1 MKLTLPK
8 SLLSLVLMMLVS
20 IAYGQVSIK
29 GQVTDKN
36 TGEALIG
43 VSILVKGTVLG
54 TITDVEGFFTLDVK
68 SPPPVSLIVSSVGYE
83 RLELEVNQASV
94 SSLKIEMVESF
105 MLGQEVVVSA
115 SRVEENILQSPV
127 SIEKMDI
134 LAVQQTP
141 ADNYYKGIQ
150 YLKGVDVTQSSIN
163 FQIVNARGF
172 NSTGNTR
179 FVQLTDGMDT
189 QAPALNFPI
198 GNLNG
203 PSELDVE
210 SVEFISGAQSAL
222 YGPNAFNGLLRVTS
236 KSPFDYQGFS
246 AFAKAGVNHIGAD
259 ESAGAPATPQPMFD
273 VSLRY
278 AKAFNDKF
286 AFKVNWSYMK
296 AEDWY
301 ATDYQTDREAQRQGD
316 LPYNPGKDA
325 PNYMGDEAGV
335 NLAILSFSSAWRS
348 LGNPLNNY
356 YALNGGSTPVDVQ
369 SFANNGFL
377 PNQVVT
383 VTPFEEHELIDY
395 GAENMKANVGL
406 YFRPTDRL
414 ELSYLYNAGFG
425 TSIYTGAQRY
435 SLKNFGIQQHRIQA
449 KGDNWFLR
457 GYATLENSGDS
468 YITEFYAKRVTDL
481 SISQA
486 PLAIPQDVSVWL
498 GTYGY
503 NYLRYLQNNLGYNP
517 NSNSPTEVT
526 QAQQIEAYQFARE
539 QTEALYDIDFS
550 SDAGKRILDNAL
562 NGVVPTGPKF
572 NDQSKLYHGEFQYD
586 FKNEIEF
593 MELLAGASFRMYDLQ
608 SNGTIF
614 PDSESNPI
622 TISEYGAYMQGT
634 KRVLDDKV
642 KLIGSIRVD
651 KNQNFNAVWSPRIST
666 VVSPVKNHNFRFSYQ
681 TGFRNPTTQ
690 GQHINLNI
698 ISSRL
703 LGGLPQNLERYEIGT
718 NPYLY
723 TLESV
728 DQFAGQIFA
737 ATPAQQQDPAY
748 IGTALALL
756 DPIDNFTPVKPEQVK
771 GFELGYKSL
780 INNKLMID
788 LVGYVNN
795 YNNFIVQQR
804 MRRAALYTTNQAA
817 ADADPLLSYN
827 ADASLEGQPNP
838 FTLLNGT
845 ADNTY
850 QVYTNA
856 TESINAMGFAGE
868 VTYLMPGHYT
878 FGVNY
883 SWNKLDANDS
893 EDFVF
898 GFNTPEHKFNLKFGN
913 RKLTD
918 EIGFNIV
925 YRWQTDF
932 YWESSFGDG
941 DIPAYGTLDAQ
952 VTYKTPV
959 KALVKVG
966 GSNILNNYYIQS
978 IGAPNIGAIYYVS
991 VTFDSMMK

>member
-8 SLLSLVLMMLVS
+8 SLLSLVLLMLVS
-20 IAYGQVSIK
+20 VAYGQVSIK
-29 GQVTDKN
+29 GQVTDEA

-54 TITDVEGFFTLDVK
+54 TITDVEGNFSLDIK

-94 SSLKIEMVESF
+94 SSLSIEMKESF

-127 SIEKMDI
+127 SIEKMDVI
-134 LAVQQTP
+134 AVQQTP

-179 FVQLTDGMDT
+179 FVQMTDGMDT

-236 KSPFDYQGFS
+236 KSAFDYQGLS
-246 AFAKAGVNHIGAD
+246 AFAKVGLNHFDAD
-259 ESAGAPATPQPMFD
+259 VSSGAPSSPQPMVD
-273 VSLRY
+273 MSVRY

-286 AFKVNWSYMK
+286 AFKVNFSYMQ

-301 ATDYQTDREAQRQGD
+301 ATDYQTDREGQRQGE
-316 LPYNPGKDA
+316 LPFNPGKDS
-325 PNYMGDEAGV
+325 PNLMGDEVAA
-335 NLAILSFSSAWRS
+335 NLAILSFSSNWRS
-348 LGNPLNNY
+348 LSNPLNNY
-356 YALNGGSTPVDVQ
+356 YAINGGNAPVDIQ
-369 SFANNGFL
+369 GFADDGFL
-377 PNQVVT
+377 PSQVVSA
-383 VTPFEEHELIDY
+383 TPFQEHELIDY
-395 GAENMKANVGL
+395 NAQNIKANVGL
-406 YFRPTDRL
+406 YYRPTDKI

-435 SLKNFGIQQHRIQA
+435 SLKNFGVQQHRLQA
-449 KGDNWFLR
+449 ESDNWFLR
-457 GYATLENSGDS
+457 AYATLENSGDS
-468 YITEFYAKRVTDL
+468 YITEFYAKRVLDL
-481 SISQA
+481 SVSQA
-486 PLAIPQDVSVWL
+486 PLAIPQDASVWL

-503 NYLRYLQNNLGYNP
+503 NYLRYLQNELGYDP
-517 NSNSPTEVT
+517 DSNTPADVS
-526 QAQQIEAYQFARE
+526 QADQIAAYNFARE
-539 QTEALYDIDFS
+539 QTEALYGVDFES
-550 SDAGKRILDNAL
+550 AEGKRILDQAL
-562 NGVVPTGPKF
+562 NGTVPDGPKF
-572 NDQSKLYHGEFQYD
+572 NDQSKLYHAEFQYD

-622 TISEYGAYMQGT
+622 TISEFGAYTQGS
-634 KRVLDDKV
+634 KRFFDDKL

-651 KNQNFNAVWSPRIST
+651 KNQNFNAVWSPRVST
-666 VVSPVKNHNFRFSYQ
+666 VLTPFKNHNFRFSYQ

-703 LGGLPQNLERYEIGT
+703 LGGLPENLERYQIGT

-728 DQFAGQIFA
+728 DEFAGQIFA
-737 ATPAQQQDPAY
+737 ATPAQQQDPGFVAN
-748 IGTALALL
+748 ASQSLEA
-756 DPIDNFTPVKPEQVK
+756 IDEFNAVKPEQVK
-771 GFELGYKSL
+771 GFEAGYKSL
-780 INNKLMID
+780 IKNKLMVD
-788 LVGYVNN
+788 LVGYLNN
-795 YNNFIVQQR
+795 YDNFIVQQR
-804 MRRAALYTTNQAA
+804 MRRAALYTTDQAA
-817 ADADPLLSYN
+817 ADADPLLSYSS
-827 ADASLEGQPNP
+827 DASLAGQPNP
-838 FTLLNGT
+838 ISLLNGT

-856 TESINAMGFAGE
+856 SESISAVGFAAE
-868 VTYLMPGHYT
+868 ATYLFTGNFT

-883 SWNKLDANDS
+883 NWNKLDTNNSD
-893 EDFVF
+893 DFVF
-898 GFNTPEHKFNLKFGN
+898 GFNTPEHKYNIKFGN

-918 EIGFNIV
+918 DIGFNVV
-925 YRWQTDF
+925 YRWQSEF
-932 YWESSFGDG
+932 FWESSFGDG
-941 DIPAYGTLDAQ
+941 DIPAFGTLDAQ
-952 VTYKTPV
+952 ITYKTPV
-959 KALVKVG
+959 KATVKLG
-966 GSNILNNYYIQS
+966 GSNILNKYYIQS
-978 IGAPNIGAIYYVS
+978 IGAPSIGAIYYVS